1 MKKNAA
7 IMDSS
12 RSLSQSSSYGR
23 PDDDEYHS
31 DELNDHRHQ
40 PHSLPVRNSFSDNIS
55 LNDVLADNENGPVSN
70 FGIDPVISGRR
81 RTRAYSQ
88 GSLQRARTNSSC
100 AVSENSVES
109 SRVEGI
115 LLNSSNRQET
125 ENNDNYNNMVEGDEI
140 GTASAAALPPP
151 RKRSRRL
158 TRTSVISDSHASAS
172 GAGNNNSG
180 NNNNNSNNNPTA
192 NEEGDTGSRASYD
205 EAQKQEDVCFP
216 MMKADLKP
224 GVDIEELDAFTEAEK
239 NTTEAPD
246 RDYYKPFVNH
256 QQQGHRP
263 LVPPGFGGGVTGVTT
278 ESDTTKVDGYSPSP
292 QWKETLH
299 EKLSD
304 NEVPP
309 EVSWGEE
316 RRQSFTMD
324 RFSFMASETD
334 VTVHSPDLAS
344 LVEEGQSFKDLFN
357 QANGTWWLDCLN
369 PSEKE
374 MKVMSKAFG
383 IHPLTAE
390 DIRTRETREKVE
402 LFKTYYFV
410 CFHTFDCDAESP
422 DFLEPI
428 NMFIVVFKEGILSFH
443 YTPVQHPAN
452 VRRRIRQLQ
461 DYVNVSSDWICYALL
476 DDITDSFAPII
487 KEIEYE
493 TDGIEESV
501 FQARECDFG
510 FMLQRIG
517 RARKKVMT
525 LLRLLFGKAD
535 VIKMFA
541 KRCNER
547 WDNAPRGEIGLYLGD
562 IQDHIVT
569 MYQNLS
575 VYEKIFSR
583 SHGNYLAQLQV
594 ESVNSNNRVTKVLG
608 RVTLVGTILV
618 PLNLVTG
625 LFGMNVRVPGQDG
638 EEGPGNFSW
647 FFGIIAFMIVVV
659 LTLSIIAKKW
669 MGEAES
675 SGSDQ
680 DTTPQNPYSGGAGGN
695 NNSNNP
701 SYAESIRSKSSRLVR
716 KLSISRG

>member
-1 MKKNAA
+1 ME
-7 IMDSS
+7 SS
-12 RSLSQSSSYGR
+12 RSLSQSSTYGR
-23 PDDDEYHS
+23 PDEDYHS

-40 PHSLPVRNSFSDNIS
+40 PHSLPVRNSFES
-55 LNDVLADNENGPVSN
+55 LDDVLADREDEPVSN
-70 FGIDPVISGRR
+70 FGIDPVLSGRR
-81 RTRAYSQ
+81 NRALSQ
-88 GSLQRARTNSSC
+88 GSSRRERANSRSSC
-100 AVSENSVES
+100 AISENSIES
-109 SRVEGI
+109 SKVEGI
-115 LLNSSNRQET
+115 LLNSHDGPSA
-125 ENNDNYNNMVEGDEI
+125 NNNIMNEKNSPV
-140 GTASAAALPPP
+140 PP

-158 TRTSVISDSHASAS
+158 TRSSVISDKKAD
-172 GAGNNNSG
+172 
-180 NNNNNSNNNPTA
+180 
-192 NEEGDTGSRASYD
+192 NEEADTGSRASYD
-205 EAQKQEDVCFP
+205 EDQKQEDVCFP
-216 MMKADLKP
+216 MKADLQV
-224 GVDIEELDAFTEAEK
+224 GIDIQELDAFSEAER
-239 NTTEAPD
+239 NTTDVPD

-263 LVPPGFGGGVTGVTT
+263 LVPPGFGEGKTSD
-278 ESDTTKVDGYSPSP
+278 SDTTQVDPDARP
-292 QWKETLH
+292 VKNQWKETLQ
-299 EKLSD
+299 EKVPGGD
-304 NEVPP
+304 IPP
-309 EVSWGEE
+309 EVSWGME

-324 RFSFMASETD
+324 RYSFMASESD
-334 VTVHSPDLAS
+334 VTVHAPDLAS
-344 LVEEGQSFKDLFN
+344 LVEEGQSFQDLFN
-357 QANGTWWLDCLN
+357 QSNGTWWLDCLN
-369 PSEKE
+369 PTERE
-374 MKVMSKAFG
+374 MKVISKAFG
-383 IHPLTAE
+383 IHPLTTE

-410 CFHTFDCDAESP
+410 CFHTFDCDPESA

-608 RVTLVGTILV
+608 RVTMIGTILV

-625 LFGMNVRVPGQDG
+625 LFGMNVRVPGQDDG
-638 EEGPGNFSW
+638 DSNLAW
-647 FFGIIAFMIVVV
+647 FFGIIAFMVSVV
-659 LTLSIIAKKW
+659 LALSLIAKKW

-675 SGSDQ
+675 ASDE
-680 DTTPQNPYSGGAGGN
+680 DNPPPVQNPYTIQNPNAVKSSG
-695 NNSNNP
+695 
-701 SYAESIRSKSSRLVR
+701 ESIRSKSSRLVR
-716 KLSISRG
+716 KFSRG